1 MHPFIADEVI
11 AMSKRALKLLY
22 SVIIC
27 PLLKDDTKNQHTYV
41 VGLHNS
47 GIKITTAIL
56 VWTTAASCTL
66 QRSIQKK
73 LIHSG
78 WKYECIFKPLLQK
91 CIIRNSILDSC
102 VDWIP
107 TIYK

>member
-11 AMSKRALKLLY
+11 AMSKMALKLLY
-22 SVIIC
+22 AVIIF
-27 PLLKDDTKNQHTYV
+27 PLLKDGTKNQHTYV
-41 VGLHNS
+41 FGLHNS
-47 GIKITTAIL
+47 GIQITTIL

-78 WKYECIFKPLLQK
+78 
-91 CIIRNSILDSC
+91 
-102 VDWIP
+102 
-107 TIYK
+107 

>member
-11 AMSKRALKLLY
+11 TMSKMALKLLY
-22 SVIIC
+22 VVIIF
-27 PLLKDDTKNQHTYV
+27 PLLKDGTKNQHTYV
-41 VGLHNS
+41 FRLHNS
-47 GIKITTAIL
+47 GIQITTIL

-78 WKYECIFKPLLQK
+78 
-91 CIIRNSILDSC
+91 
-102 VDWIP
+102 
-107 TIYK
+107 

>member
-11 AMSKRALKLLY
+11 AMSKMALKLLY
-22 SVIIC
+22 AVIIF
-27 PLLKDDTKNQHTYV
+27 PLLKDGTKNQLIHMYL

-47 GIKITTAIL
+47 GIQITTIL

-78 WKYECIFKPLLQK
+78 
-91 CIIRNSILDSC
+91 
-102 VDWIP
+102 
-107 TIYK
+107 

>member
-11 AMSKRALKLLY
+11 AMSKMALKLLY
-22 SVIIC
+22 AVIIC
-27 PLLKDDTKNQHTYV
+27 PLLKDDTKKNQHTYV

-47 GIKITTAIL
+47 GIQITAIL

-78 WKYECIFKPLLQK
+78 
-91 CIIRNSILDSC
+91 
-102 VDWIP
+102 
-107 TIYK
+107 